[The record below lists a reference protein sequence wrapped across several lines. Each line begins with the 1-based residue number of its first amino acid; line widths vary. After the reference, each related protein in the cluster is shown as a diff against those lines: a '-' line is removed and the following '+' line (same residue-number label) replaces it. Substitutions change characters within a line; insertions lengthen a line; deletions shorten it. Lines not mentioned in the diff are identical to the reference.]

1 MNLKPNQH
9 KKISF
14 NTTTMTSLGF
24 IGPPQNLRSPLKF
37 SFPPNLIFCS
47 GPPQLFWSEIFRS
60 PPKIGRGGGG
70 GLLPWTCKMES
81 FAEMVNGFEP
91 LNVLAKSSVLNFWQG
106 SEYPSASSVDFA
118 LSLPTGKITKKWSR
132 NSNNLLDHERSNH
145 LVKMLLS
152 THVMAGWGLQVLS

>member
-1 MNLKPNQH
+1 MYMNLKPNQH

-60 PPKIGRGGGG
+60 PPKIGRGGEGG
-70 GLLPWTCKMES
+70 CYHEHVRWKVLL
-81 FAEMVNGFEP
+81 
-91 LNVLAKSSVLNFWQG
+91 
-106 SEYPSASSVDFA
+106 
-118 LSLPTGKITKKWSR
+118 KWLTAVSR
-132 NSNNLLDHERSNH
+132 
-145 LVKMLLS
+145 
-152 THVMAGWGLQVLS
+152 